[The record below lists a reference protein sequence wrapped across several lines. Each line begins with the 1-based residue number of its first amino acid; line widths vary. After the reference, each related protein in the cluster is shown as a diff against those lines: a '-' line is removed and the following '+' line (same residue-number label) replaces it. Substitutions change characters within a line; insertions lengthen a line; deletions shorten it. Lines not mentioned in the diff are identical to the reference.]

1 MELREQID
9 RLERD
14 QLAELRM
21 YIDDKLN
28 PASTVEQRINYRS
41 GWLQS
46 EYRYTD
52 KGTKRGP
59 YWYFKFVKEGKNH
72 SLYIGHSDDPKGDVD
87 QILASKAG

>member
-1 MELREQID
+1 MDLREQVD
-9 RLERD
+9 QLDRD

-28 PASTVEQRINYRS
+28 PTSSVEERINYRS

-52 KGTKRGP
+52 KGTRRGP
-59 YWYFKFVKEGKNH
+59 YWYFKYIKDGQNH
-72 SLYIGHSDDPKGDVD
+72 SLYIGKSDNPKSDVD
-87 QILASKAG
+87 HILASKAG